1 MGVGTVQESY
11 IIYIKK
17 KTTTGVES
25 PFNPYYVFQIRP
37 GLRIVYF
44 CVLSLRMRVRMVDG

>member
-11 IIYIKK
+11 IIYKK
-17 KTTTGVES
+17 KTTGVES

-44 CVLSLRMRVRMVDG
+44 CVLSLRMRVRMVGG